1 MQINQYSRYTNH
13 LNAVQ
18 DYTSSAQ
25 AVCNSTLKESD
36 YFSNGIELCFVLV
49 FLIPVILTAIL
60 LIVVR
65 SAHEEV
71 QTKLTKMPMG
81 YRNLAGVTLA
91 GMHILFYMLV
101 MDSLAVHNFSTETY
115 ELRNSSVQDR
125 VNFYAT
131 AVTLSLNLLATMQ
144 FVFFMMYLCCSKLCG
159 NGKWCLKSVLFCFIM
174 PYVYAVLGREKT
186 RRIIQDMNRSENR
199 DSAQKMLDM
208 WVVTGLTFAPLFSCA
223 SHAGYI
229 LIAWITEPARTTAV
243 FLVALAS
250 FMYLFLIFRQCYV
263 AHEESEEMS
272 DAPYKWLFLPLI
284 PLLVMLKHFS
294 NMLCLVKAIWRLDG
308 GPPGPYEN
316 LNTSNNKEPQ
326 FSTRGFFMALSWGW
340 MVAGSLLL
348 ILYTLF
354 IKVPVTVSSNQL
366 TETLETTVQIV
377 IVFLGFLISYRL
389 LTTEN
394 SEIAK
399 LMQAIRKLFG
409 RGDGEDV
416 EAARQFLQSLSI
428 SQPGPYYSDIPLCNM
443 HHVHS
448 RNNSSEA
455 P

>member
-1 MQINQYSRYTNH
+1 MI
-13 LNAVQ
+13 
-18 DYTSSAQ
+18 
-25 AVCNSTLKESD
+25 K
-36 YFSNGIELCFVLV
+36 
-49 FLIPVILTAIL
+49 
-60 LIVVR
+60 
-65 SAHEEV
+65 
-71 QTKLTKMPMG
+71 
-81 YRNLAGVTLA
+81 
-91 GMHILFYMLV
+91 
-101 MDSLAVHNFSTETY
+101 
-115 ELRNSSVQDR
+115 
-125 VNFYAT
+125 
-131 AVTLSLNLLATMQ
+131 
-144 FVFFMMYLCCSKLCG
+144 
-159 NGKWCLKSVLFCFIM
+159 KWYK
-174 PYVYAVLGREKT
+174 
-186 RRIIQDMNRSENR
+186 
-199 DSAQKMLDM
+199 
-208 WVVTGLTFAPLFSCA
+208 
-223 SHAGYI
+223 
-229 LIAWITEPARTTAV
+229 PA
-243 FLVALAS
+243 
-250 FMYLFLIFRQCYV
+250 
-263 AHEESEEMS
+263 
-272 DAPYKWLFLPLI
+272 
-284 PLLVMLKHFS
+284 
-294 NMLCLVKAIWRLDG
+294 
-308 GPPGPYEN
+308 

-377 IVFLGFLISYRL
+377 IVFLGFLVSYRL

-409 RGDGEDV
+409 RGAGEDV